1 MLKQYILIFA
11 LSFIFYSQNLFAD
24 FVYDDRPAILEND
37 DVLSKTSWNEMLFE
51 NDFWG
56 NPIKNPGSHKSW
68 RPLTTATF
76 RIQMKIHGKN
86 PFWFHLFN
94 ILLHSL
100 NACLVAVLAKKL
112 KLNEASTFC
121 GLLFALHPINTE
133 AVCSIVGR
141 SDLLATCFVLL
152 GLISEKDPLIFS
164 ILGLLSKETS
174 IILLPLVISK
184 QFLTNGKKEVRYVL
198 PVLPKNTAQCNY
210 DLTIS
215 EKLPTKQLQYLF
227 YLSFLLYFRL
237 SINNFESPKFSKS
250 DNSIAYEP
258 SIICR
263 FLTFLYLPL
272 FHFMLIVFPKTL
284 CFDWQIQ
291 TIRSFSDFRIYASL
305 LFYISILII
314 FKKFKSLRFL
324 LIILCSPHII
334 SSNIFSYV
342 GFVAA
347 ERILYLPTVAF
358 AIILAKI
365 ITAKG
370 NSNRNWIIFVIL
382 SIYGSRTIDRIG
394 EWKNETELF
403 KSALLISPVRANAN
417 LGHIFAM
424 NGNNIEARKHYLEAL
439 KLRPTMA
446 DVWYNLAILTSS
458 SDRNSSIRY
467 YHQAIKNRANFPA
480 AHLNLG
486 LLYSNPTTALKHL
499 EICQNSKSEASKNY
513 RNQQKIRAKCAYN
526 SARINRKLQNFEK
539 SIENLEKAIEI
550 QPGIWELSPMIWNLL
565 GDSWTEIGDY
575 EKAEKY
581 FELSMRID
589 PLRVNSLVNWAKIRI
604 RQNRT
609 NEANQLFGKALELE
623 PNSSDVL
630 YNIGWSSQKMGDFNR
645 SISYYQEALKTNP
658 NHFET
663 LETYANL
670 LQKLGNYSESEKYFA
685 KIVEIHPDAASSW
698 TNYGAILHLNRKYEK
713 ALKMYEKGLEIEPEN
728 RICQQNRRKLLR
740 ILK

>member
-1 MLKQYILIFA
+1 MLKQYFLIFA

-100 NACLVAVLAKKL
+100 NSCLVAVLAKKL
-112 KLNEASTFC
+112 KLNDASTFC

-141 SDLLATCFVLL
+141 SDLLATFFVLL

-174 IILLPLVISK
+174 IILLPLLISK
-184 QFLTNGKKEVRYVL
+184 QFLTNGKKE
-198 PVLPKNTAQCNY
+198 KT
-210 DLTIS
+210 
-215 EKLPTKQLQYLF
+215 LQYLF

-250 DNSIAYEP
+250 DNPIAYEP

-291 TIRSFSDFRIYASL
+291 PIRSFSDFRIYASL
-305 LFYISILII
+305 SFYISILII
-314 FKKFKSLRFL
+314 FKKLKSFRFL
-324 LIILCSPHII
+324 VILLCSPHII

-358 AIILAKI
+358 AIILAKF

-370 NSNRNWIIFVIL
+370 NSNRSWIIFVIL
-382 SIYGSRTIDRIG
+382 SIYGSRTIYRVG
-394 EWKNETELF
+394 EWRNETELF
-403 KSALLISPVRANAN
+403 KSALLISPLRANAN

-424 NGNNIEARKHYLEAL
+424 KGNDIEARKHYLEAL

-446 DVWYNLAILTSS
+446 DVWYNLAILTSP
-458 SDRNSSIRY
+458 SDRNSSIQY
-467 YHQAIKNRANFPA
+467 NHQAIKNRANFPA

-499 EICQNSKSEASKNY
+499 EICQNSKSETSKNY

-526 SARINRKLQNFEK
+526 SARINRKLQKFEK
-539 SIENLEKAIEI
+539 SIENLEKAMDL
-550 QPGIWELSPMIWNLL
+550 QQGIWELSPMIWNLL

-630 YNIGWSSQKMGDFNR
+630 FNIGWSSQKMGDFNR
-645 SISYYQEALKTNP
+645 SISYYQKALKTNP